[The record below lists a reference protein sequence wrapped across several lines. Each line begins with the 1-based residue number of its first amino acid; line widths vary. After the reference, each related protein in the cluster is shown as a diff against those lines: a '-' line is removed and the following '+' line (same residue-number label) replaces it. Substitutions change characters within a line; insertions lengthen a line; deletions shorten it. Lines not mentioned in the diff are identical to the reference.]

1 MKVAVITPDAD
12 VMIPIMVTS
21 ATSKPFYGVVQGG
34 KWMRMVKGASAD
46 SVKVTNLADGKSY

>member
-1 MKVAVITPDAD
+1 MITPDAD